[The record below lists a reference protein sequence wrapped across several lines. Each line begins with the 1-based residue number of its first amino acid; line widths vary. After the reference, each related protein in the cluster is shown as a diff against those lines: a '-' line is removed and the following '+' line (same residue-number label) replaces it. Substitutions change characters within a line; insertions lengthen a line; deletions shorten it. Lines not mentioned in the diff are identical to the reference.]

1 MRTKKAKGPGRRSS
15 LDDSAGEDS
24 DGVGSDLDRLPDDS
38 SSDDDVGLSAA
49 QHASLAGGSAGLLGR
64 GHAAGGALPYAL
76 IGDARALQHQQAHRG
91 MPVGSAAGRAQ
102 PQGGRP
108 HGPVPAAQLPG
119 GAVNGGAPAAGA
131 SGAKATAGHGPSKA
145 GAAGWRRSAGEKATR
160 HAAVKEDATVR
171 RIKAQVNILKAL
183 QWICEAN

>member
-24 DGVGSDLDRLPDDS
+24 DVVGSDIDRLPDDS
-38 SSDDDVGLSAA
+38 SSDDDLGPSAA

-64 GHAAGGALPYAL
+64 GHAALPYAL
-76 IGDARALQHQQAHRG
+76 VGDARAMQHPQAHRG
-91 MPVGSAAGRAQ
+91 MPVGSAAWRAQ

-108 HGPVPAAQLPG
+108 HGPVRAAQLPG

-131 SGAKATAGHGPSKA
+131 SGAKATAVSNLPRPSA
-145 GAAGWRRSAGEKATR
+145 GSRRSAGDKATR
-160 HAAVKEDATVR
+160 HAAVKEDPTVR
-171 RIKAQVNILKAL
+171 RIKAQVFYKL
-183 QWICEAN
+183 CSGYV